1 MISIKNWQDFIKELN
16 EMQIQLPY
24 FDVKMVKEQ
33 GQQHPVWLHFGGGNL
48 YRGFHA
54 EIAQCLAD
62 KNELESGV
70 VVCETFDE
78 EVVEKAYHDYNN
90 DILEIVMS
98 GDGELKKRLLAV
110 TADSLY
116 CNPKNIA
123 DYQRVVKYF
132 EDPKLQ
138 FTTFTIT
145 EKGYSLKDSKGQ
157 FFSVVEADIKSGPTN
172 PQHTMSIVT
181 SLLYSRFNAGELPIA
196 MVSTDNFS
204 QNGQRFQD
212 SIFTIAEAWQKEGY
226 VSEKFIAY
234 LKDKEKVTFPWS
246 MIDRITPNP
255 SENVKEDL
263 FMMGFE
269 DLDIIHTKKHTNIAA
284 FTNTEVVHYLVIEDS
299 FPNGRPK
306 LEKAGVI
313 MTDRETVDKAD
324 IMKVT
329 TSLNPLHT
337 ALAVTGCLLG
347 YQSISAEMQDD
358 DLVGLI
364 KGIGYL
370 EGLSVVE
377 SPGIIDP
384 KQFIDEVINKRLPNP
399 YIPDTPQRIAT
410 DTSQKVAIR
419 YGETIKKY
427 VEKDGNA
434 ENLTFIPIAIAAWL
448 RYLLAVDDQGE
459 NFVPSPDPLLVE
471 LQDKLSVLKLGEQDP
486 SKIHCAVQEI
496 LENKEIFGLDLYQ
509 VGVGKKTEKIFCE
522 MLVGPQAVRKT
533 INKYIT
539 EVGGK

>member
-1 MISIKNWQDFIKELN
+1 MVSIKNWQNSIEKFN
-16 EMQIQLPY
+16 EMQILLPC
-24 FDVKMVKEQ
+24 FDVKEVKQE

-62 KNELESGV
+62 QNELETGV

-145 EKGYSLKDSKGQ
+145 EKGYSLKDFKGQ
-157 FFSVVEADIKSGPTN
+157 FFSVVKADIKSGPSN

-263 FMMGFE
+263 LMMGLE

-337 ALAVTGCLLG
+337 ALAITGCLLG

-370 EGLSVVE
+370 EGLPVVE

-427 VEKDGNA
+427 VEKNGNA

-471 LQDKLSVLKLGEQDP
+471 LQDKLSVLRLGEQDP

>member
-1 MISIKNWQDFIKELN
+1 MVSIKNWQNSIEEFN
-16 EMQIQLPY
+16 EMQILLPC
-24 FDVKMVKEQ
+24 FDVKEVKQE

-62 KNELESGV
+62 QNELETGV

-145 EKGYSLKDSKGQ
+145 EKGYSLKDFKGQ
-157 FFSVVEADIKSGPTN
+157 FFSVVKADIKSGPSN

-263 FMMGFE
+263 LMMGLE

-337 ALAVTGCLLG
+337 ALAITGCLLG

-370 EGLSVVE
+370 EGLPVVE

-427 VEKDGNA
+427 VEKNGNA

-471 LQDKLSVLKLGEQDP
+471 LQDKLSVLRLGEQDP

>member
-1 MISIKNWQDFIKELN
+1 MVLIKDWQDSIEGLN
-16 EMQIQLPY
+16 KMQVQLPY
-24 FDVKMVKEQ
+24 FNVEAVKQE
-33 GQQHPVWLHFGGGNL
+33 GQKHPVWLHFGGGNL

-62 KNELESGV
+62 QNELESGV

-90 DILEIVMS
+90 DILEIVM
-98 GDGELKKRLLAV
+98 GEDGELKKRLLAV

-116 CNPKNIA
+116 CNPKNIT

-132 EDPKLQ
+132 EDPTLQ

-212 SIFTIAEAWQKEGY
+212 SIFMIAEAWQKKGY

-255 SENVKEDL
+255 SESVKMDL
-263 FMMGFE
+263 LKAGFE
-269 DLDIIHTKKHTNIAA
+269 DLDIIHTAKNTNIAA
-284 FTNTEVVHYLVIEDS
+284 FTNTEKVHYLVIEDS

-306 LEKAGVI
+306 LEAAGVI

-329 TSLNPLHT
+329 TCLNPLHT
-337 ALAVTGCLLG
+337 ALAITGCLLG
-347 YQSISAEMQDD
+347 YKSIQAEMQDD

-364 KGIGYL
+364 KGIGYV
-370 EGLSVVE
+370 EGLPVVE
-377 SPGIIDP
+377 SPGVIDP

-448 RYLLAVDDQGE
+448 RYLLAVDDQGK
-459 NFVPSPDPLLVE
+459 NF
-471 LQDKLSVLKLGEQDP
+471 
-486 SKIHCAVQEI
+486 
-496 LENKEIFGLDLYQ
+496 
-509 VGVGKKTEKIFCE
+509 
-522 MLVGPQAVRKT
+522 
-533 INKYIT
+533 
-539 EVGGK
+539 

>member
-1 MISIKNWQDFIKELN
+1 MVSIKNWQNSIEEFN
-16 EMQIQLPY
+16 EMQILLPC
-24 FDVKMVKEQ
+24 FDVKEVKQE

-54 EIAQCLAD
+54 EIAQCLAVQ
-62 KNELESGV
+62 NELETGV

-145 EKGYSLKDSKGQ
+145 EKGYSLKDFKGQ
-157 FFSVVEADIKSGPTN
+157 FFSVVKADIKSGPSN

-263 FMMGFE
+263 LMMGLE

-337 ALAVTGCLLG
+337 ALAITGCLLG

-370 EGLSVVE
+370 EGLPVVE

-427 VEKDGNA
+427 VEKNGNA

-471 LQDKLSVLKLGEQDP
+471 LQDKLSVLRLGEQDP

>member
-1 MISIKNWQDFIKELN
+1 
-16 EMQIQLPY
+16 
-24 FDVKMVKEQ
+24 
-33 GQQHPVWLHFGGGNL
+33 
-48 YRGFHA
+48 
-54 EIAQCLAD
+54 
-62 KNELESGV
+62 
-70 VVCETFDE
+70 
-78 EVVEKAYHDYNN
+78 
-90 DILEIVMS
+90 
-98 GDGELKKRLLAV
+98 
-110 TADSLY
+110 
-116 CNPKNIA
+116 
-123 DYQRVVKYF
+123 
-132 EDPKLQ
+132 
-138 FTTFTIT
+138 
-145 EKGYSLKDSKGQ
+145 
-157 FFSVVEADIKSGPTN
+157 
-172 PQHTMSIVT
+172 
-181 SLLYSRFNAGELPIA
+181 
-196 MVSTDNFS
+196 
-204 QNGQRFQD
+204 
-212 SIFTIAEAWQKEGY
+212 
-226 VSEKFIAY
+226 
-234 LKDKEKVTFPWS
+234 
-246 MIDRITPNP
+246 PNP

-263 FMMGFE
+263 LMMGLE

-370 EGLSVVE
+370 EGLPVVE
-377 SPGIIDP
+377 NPGIIDP

>member
-1 MISIKNWQDFIKELN
+1 
-16 EMQIQLPY
+16 
-24 FDVKMVKEQ
+24 
-33 GQQHPVWLHFGGGNL
+33 
-48 YRGFHA
+48 
-54 EIAQCLAD
+54 
-62 KNELESGV
+62 
-70 VVCETFDE
+70 
-78 EVVEKAYHDYNN
+78 
-90 DILEIVMS
+90 VM
-98 GDGELKKRLLAV
+98 GEDGELKKRLLAV

-116 CNPKNIA
+116 CNPKNIT

-132 EDPKLQ
+132 EDPTLQ

-212 SIFTIAEAWQKEGY
+212 SIFMIAEAWQKKGY

-255 SENVKEDL
+255 SESVKMDL
-263 FMMGFE
+263 LKAGFE
-269 DLDIIHTKKHTNIAA
+269 DLDIIHTAKNTNIAA
-284 FTNTEVVHYLVIEDS
+284 FTNTEKVHYLVIEDS

-306 LEKAGVI
+306 LEAAGVI

-329 TSLNPLHT
+329 TCLNPLHT
-337 ALAVTGCLLG
+337 ALAITGCLLG
-347 YQSISAEMQDD
+347 YKSIQAEMQDD

-364 KGIGYL
+364 KGIGYV
-370 EGLSVVE
+370 EGLPVVE
-377 SPGIIDP
+377 SPGVIDP

-399 YIPDTPQRIAT
+399 YIPDTP
-410 DTSQKVAIR
+410 
-419 YGETIKKY
+419 
-427 VEKDGNA
+427 
-434 ENLTFIPIAIAAWL
+434 
-448 RYLLAVDDQGE
+448 
-459 NFVPSPDPLLVE
+459 
-471 LQDKLSVLKLGEQDP
+471 
-486 SKIHCAVQEI
+486 
-496 LENKEIFGLDLYQ
+496 
-509 VGVGKKTEKIFCE
+509 
-522 MLVGPQAVRKT
+522 
-533 INKYIT
+533 
-539 EVGGK
+539 

>member
-263 FMMGFE
+263 LMMGFE

-313 MTDRETVDKAD
+313 MIDRETVDKAD

-434 ENLTFIPIAIAAWL
+434 ENLTFIPIVIAAWL

-496 LENKEIFGLDLYQ
+496 LENKEIFGLDLYK

>member
-1 MISIKNWQDFIKELN
+1 MVSIKNWQNSIEEFN
-16 EMQIQLPY
+16 EMQILLPC
-24 FDVKMVKEQ
+24 FDVKEVKQE

-54 EIAQCLAD
+54 EIAQCLAEQ
-62 KNELESGV
+62 NELETGV

-78 EVVEKAYHDYNN
+78 EVVEKAYHDYKN

-157 FFSVVEADIKSGPTN
+157 FFSAVKADIKSGPSN

-263 FMMGFE
+263 LMMGLE

-284 FTNTEVVHYLVIEDS
+284 FTNTELVHYLVIEDS

-370 EGLSVVE
+370 EGLPVVE

-533 INKYIT
+533 ISKYIT

>member
-1 MISIKNWQDFIKELN
+1 MVSIKNWQNSIEEFN
-16 EMQIQLPY
+16 EMQILLPC
-24 FDVKMVKEQ
+24 FDVKEVKQE

-62 KNELESGV
+62 QNELETGV

-157 FFSVVEADIKSGPTN
+157 FFSVVKADIKSGPSN

-263 FMMGFE
+263 LMMGLE

-370 EGLSVVE
+370 EGLPVVE

>member
-1 MISIKNWQDFIKELN
+1 MVFIKDWEISIEELN
-16 EMQIQLPY
+16 KMQVQLPY
-24 FDVKMVKEQ
+24 FNVKAVKQE

-62 KNELESGV
+62 QNELKSGV
-70 VVCETFDE
+70 IVCETFDE

-98 GDGELKKRLLAV
+98 EDGELKKRLLAV

-116 CNPKNIA
+116 CNPKNIE

-255 SENVKEDL
+255 SESVKMDL
-263 FMMGFE
+263 LKAGFE
-269 DLDIIHTKKHTNIAA
+269 DLDIIHTAKNTNIAA
-284 FTNTEVVHYLVIEDS
+284 FTNTEKVHYLVIEDS

-306 LEKAGVI
+306 LEAAGVI

-329 TSLNPLHT
+329 TCLNPLHT
-337 ALAVTGCLLG
+337 ALAITGCLLG
-347 YQSISAEMQDD
+347 YKSIQAEMQDD

-364 KGIGYL
+364 KGIGYA
-370 EGLSVVE
+370 EGLPVVE
-377 SPGIIDP
+377 SPGVIDP

-448 RYLLAVDDQGE
+448 RYLLVVDDQGK

-471 LQDKLSVLKLGEQDP
+471 LQKKLSVLKLGEQDP
-486 SKIHCAVQEI
+486 AKIHCAVQEI

-509 VGVGKKTEKIFCE
+509 VGVGKKIEKIFCE

>member
-1 MISIKNWQDFIKELN
+1 MVSIKNWQNSIEEFN
-16 EMQIQLPY
+16 EMQILLPC
-24 FDVKMVKEQ
+24 FDVKEVKQE

-62 KNELESGV
+62 QNELETGV

-132 EDPKLQ
+132 EDPELQ

-157 FFSVVEADIKSGPTN
+157 FFSVVKADIKSGPSN

-263 FMMGFE
+263 LMMGLE

-370 EGLSVVE
+370 EGLPVVE
-377 SPGIIDP
+377 NPGIIDP

>member
-1 MISIKNWQDFIKELN
+1 MVSIKNWQNSIEEFN
-16 EMQIQLPY
+16 EMQILLPC
-24 FDVKMVKEQ
+24 FDVKEVKQE

-62 KNELESGV
+62 QNELETGV

-157 FFSVVEADIKSGPTN
+157 FFSVVKADIKSGPSN

-263 FMMGFE
+263 LMMGLE

-337 ALAVTGCLLG
+337 ALAITGCLLG

-370 EGLSVVE
+370 EGLPVVE

-427 VEKDGNA
+427 VEKNGNA

-471 LQDKLSVLKLGEQDP
+471 LQDKLSVLRLGEQDP

>member
-1 MISIKNWQDFIKELN
+1 MISIKNWQDSIKELN

-263 FMMGFE
+263 LMMGFE